1 MYFLTNTRRPRKIK
15 RSLLSSLFLSSLP
28 YRSAG
33 TELMDGRKG
42 KKAALAVYC
51 AAQQGLIS
59 QTDYTSITDRFGD
72 IGTRQNYNRFFA
84 NPQRFT
90 DLEIEAT
97 TNFIHS
103 LINPKGDQS
112 DDAE

>member
-33 TELMDGRKG
+33 TELMEGRKG

-97 TNFIHS
+97 TNFIQS
-103 LINPKGDQS
+103 LINPKGEQS
-112 DDAE
+112 DDAD

>member
-15 RSLLSSLFLSSLP
+15 RSLLSSLFRSSLP
-28 YRSAG
+28 CRSAG
-33 TELMDGRKG
+33 TELMEGRKG

-59 QTDYTSITDRFGD
+59 QTDFTSITDRFGD
-72 IGTRQNYNRFFA
+72 IGARQGYNYYMR

-97 TNFIHS
+97 TNFIQS
-103 LINPKGDQS
+103 LINPKGEQS

>member
-33 TELMDGRKG
+33 TELMEGRKG

>member
-1 MYFLTNTRRPRKIK
+1 M
-15 RSLLSSLFLSSLP
+15 
-28 YRSAG
+28 
-33 TELMDGRKG
+33 EGRKG

-59 QTDYTSITDRFGD
+59 QTDFTSITDRFGE
-72 IGTRQNYNRFFA
+72 IGARQGYNYYMR

-97 TNFIHS
+97 TNFIQS
-103 LINPKGDQS
+103 LITPKEGKAD
-112 DDAE
+112 

>member
-33 TELMDGRKG
+33 TELMEGRKG

-51 AAQQGLIS
+51 EAQQGLIS